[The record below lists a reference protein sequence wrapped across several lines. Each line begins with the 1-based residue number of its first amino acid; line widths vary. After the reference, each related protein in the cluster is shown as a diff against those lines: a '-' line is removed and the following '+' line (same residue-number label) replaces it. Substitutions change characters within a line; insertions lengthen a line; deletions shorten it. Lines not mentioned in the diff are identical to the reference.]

1 METFLLE
8 SGESLQVWMFFG
20 LLAGFAA
27 LERAF
32 PRRPEPAAPWRR
44 RSANLTLTVLAI
56 ATLPLVPMSF
66 VAAAFWA
73 QAEHIGL
80 LNMAGD
86 FMPGWLAAPLTLFLR
101 GFVSFATHWL
111 NHKVP
116 LLWRLHRV
124 HHLDM
129 ALDVTST
136 VRFHPLEMP
145 VTALLGLPLIVAFGL
160 SPWALVLYELLD
172 VAVTLFSH
180 ANLRVPSII
189 DRYLRYLIV
198 TPNLHAVHH
207 SARQPETDSN
217 FSAVFPVWD
226 LIFGT
231 FRTRTREPIEHMA
244 LGLSSHRG
252 PEVYRIGWLLL
263 SPLRRFALP
272 PASGVMS

>member
-1 METFLLE
+1 
-8 SGESLQVWMFFG
+8 MFFG
-20 LLAGFAA
+20 LLAGFAV

-44 RSANLTLTVLAI
+44 RAANLTLTALAI
-56 ATLPLVPMSF
+56 VTLPLVPVSF

-73 QAEHIGL
+73 QAQHIGL

-86 FMPGWLAAPLTLFLR
+86 LMPGWLAALLTLFLR

-124 HHLDM
+124 HHLDT

-145 VTALLGLPLIVAFGL
+145 VAAMLGLPLIVAFGL

-207 SARQPETDSN
+207 SAWQPETDSN

-231 FRTRTREPIEHMA
+231 FRTRTREPIESMA

-252 PEVYRIGWLLL
+252 PEVYRVGWLLL
-263 SPLRRFALP
+263 SPLRRFALS
-272 PASGVMS
+272 PASGAVS